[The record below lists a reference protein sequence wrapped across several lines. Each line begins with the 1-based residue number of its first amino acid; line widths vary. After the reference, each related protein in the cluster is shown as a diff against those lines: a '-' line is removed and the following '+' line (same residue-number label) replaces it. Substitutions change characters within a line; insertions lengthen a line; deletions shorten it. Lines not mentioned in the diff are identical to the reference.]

1 MDTRSFRSLAT
12 STFAA
17 LPVLSALPMLALAA
31 LLPAQ
36 DLGQKPAPQKQP
48 IVLQNAV
55 LHTVTGGIV
64 LGGTLWFHDGQI
76 RGVLAADQK
85 LELPPGSKPEVIDL
99 QGKHVFPGMI
109 AVNTQLGLT
118 EIISVRQTV
127 DTDEVGDMSPEAKA
141 LVAVNPDS
149 AAIPVARSNGILAA
163 GVFPVG
169 GLIPGRVSV
178 IQLDGWTNDDMKVR
192 DDAGPVV
199 AWPGLG
205 GGGGF
210 SRRFGRVGDDGEGSA
225 SDAAKKS
232 RQRIDDAF
240 AAARA
245 WLDAFTA
252 DPTIGVDL
260 RHQALVPAL
269 RGETPVFLLADDVEQ
284 IESAVGWAIGRK
296 LRPVVVGGRDAALCG
311 PLLKDHQVPVVV
323 TGVHRLPR
331 RDDSAYDEAFTL
343 PKRLVDA
350 GLTISLATGQDFSFD
365 RNLPYHA
372 ATAAAYGLGRD
383 AAFAAITIEAAKVLG
398 VADRLGSL
406 TVGKDATLFVAD
418 GHPFDLPTKIEM
430 AFVRGRRVDLS
441 NKQTVLEA
449 KYRERL
455 RQLGR

>member
-1 MDTRSFRSLAT
+1 MNIRMPRSFAPTLLSFASLALT
-12 STFAA
+12 
-17 LPVLSALPMLALAA
+17 A

-36 DLGQKPAPQKQP
+36 DLGTKAPKQTAP

-127 DTDEVGDMSPEAKA
+127 DTDEIGEMSPEAKA

-149 AAIPVARSNGILAA
+149 TAIPVARSNGILAA
-163 GVFPVG
+163 GVFPSG
-169 GLIPGRVSV
+169 GLLPGRVSV
-178 IQLDGWTNDDMKVR
+178 IQLDGWTNDDLKVR
-192 DDAGPVV
+192 DDAGPIV

-210 SRRFGRVGDDGEGSA
+210 SRRFGRVGDDGEGSGN
-225 SDAAKKS
+225 DAAKKS

-269 RGETPVFLLADDVEQ
+269 RGEAPVFLLADDVEQ

-296 LRPVVVGGRDAALCG
+296 LRPVVVGGRDAALCS

-331 RDDSAYDEAFTL
+331 RDDSAFDEPFTL
-343 PKRLVDA
+343 PKRLTDA
-350 GLTISLATGQDFSFD
+350 GLRIAIATGQDFSFD

-372 ATAAAYGLGRD
+372 ATAATYGLGRD

-398 VADRLGSL
+398 VDDRLGSL

>member
-1 MDTRSFRSLAT
+1 MHPRMSRSFRTTL
-12 STFAA
+12 FAFA
-17 LPVLSALPMLALAA
+17 SFALAA
-31 LLPAQ
+31 LAPAQ
-36 DLGQKPAPQKQP
+36 DLGQKAPKQTAP

-127 DTDEVGDMSPEAKA
+127 DTDEVGEMSPEAKA

-149 AAIPVARSNGILAA
+149 TAIPVARSNGILAA

-178 IQLDGWTNDDMKVR
+178 IQLDGWTNDDLKVR

-199 AWPGLG
+199 AWPGG

-210 SRRFGRVGDDGEGSA
+210 SRRFGRTGDDGESSGN
-225 SDAAKKS
+225 DAAKKS

-240 AAARA
+240 TAARA

-269 RGETPVFLLADDVEQ
+269 RGEAPVFLLADDVEQ
-284 IESAVGWAIGRK
+284 IESAVGWAVARK
-296 LRPVVVGGRDAALCG
+296 LRPVVVGGRDAALCS
-311 PLLKDHQVPVVV
+311 PLLKDHKVPVVV

-331 RDDSAYDEAFTL
+331 RDDSAYDEPFTL

-350 GLTISLATGQDFSFD
+350 GLTICLATGQDFSFD

-372 ATAAAYGLGRD
+372 ATAATFGLGRD

-398 VADRLGSL
+398 VDDRLGSL

>member
-1 MDTRSFRSLAT
+1 MDTRMHRS
-12 STFAA
+12 FAA
-17 LPVLSALPMLALAA
+17 LLPALALTT

-85 LELPPGSKPEVIDL
+85 LELPTGSKPEVIDL

-118 EIISVRQTV
+118 EILAVRQTV
-127 DTDEVGDMSPEAKA
+127 DTDEIGEMSPEAKA

-149 AAIPVARSNGILAA
+149 TAIPVARSNGILAA

-199 AWPGLG
+199 VWPALG
-205 GGGGF
+205 GGGG
-210 SRRFGRVGDDGEGSA
+210 RRFGRGAPPAGGNDDGDGN
-225 SDAAKKS
+225 DAAKKS

-240 AAARA
+240 TAARA

-252 DPTIGVDL
+252 EPTIGVDL

-284 IESAVGWAIGRK
+284 IESAVGWALGRK

-331 RDDSAYDEAFTL
+331 RDDSAYDEPFTL

-372 ATAAAYGLGRD
+372 ATAAAFGLGRD

-398 VADRLGSL
+398 VDDRLGSL

-430 AFVRGRRVDLS
+430 AFVRGRRVDLG